1 MSTAQTQATESSQ
14 QTGRTKYVFR
24 KLIVILLIF
33 TPLWS
38 FLAWYFWPRK
48 PIRIFIMDKTVS
60 RTTYDEHL
68 SLMWVL
74 NYNRFV
80 KPDKSRYIRS
90 EDYWGFFPVN
100 RPQFK
105 IKDLALYSDEQLDSI
120 AEYYDAFFYTDAYGV
135 YSNEWY
141 QKGNINERSTLIYGG
156 ANFSE
161 LTVMEKM
168 FQQRKLLI
176 GEFNL
181 VASPTPYDVRKALED
196 LFQFRYT
203 GWTLR
208 YFDELDTAKNPD
220 IPKWMIRLHNESQ
233 GNAWSYTGPGLAYVN
248 ENGIVFVLTKKEDL
262 ISEVPVINTKKE
274 YAQYYGLPEYLRY
287 PFWQDVVIP
296 YFEENVIANY
306 KVHPNARGDSILMY
320 YRIPKVYPAVIG
332 DSAEGLRY
340 YFCGDYSDNPFG
352 FLTSY
357 FRGITYIRKLFY
369 NNQDYN
375 DRRKFFWEYY
385 QPLVRRILYDYYF
398 KKERIDRSTL
408 RPLPKRASRKKSG
421 GIVPEEKLEQIAQ
434 RDEFKIDMRPS
445 PLPYGIKKMQ
455 ALFSAEGKTAVSEP
469 VEKIIFED
477 QQQPLPQKPEAE
489 KPEQRQTKKS
499 ASETPEDPDTRP
511 GSATP
516 SQKPVPKTTEK
527 PAKEVARAEDKS
539 SQTASAEQRTM
550 PTLQP
555 AKEKAPETPVGAEKP
570 FVSQKAF
577 IDRLVVL
584 TRSGAFVRGRDYFK
598 DVSDNEGKTSYSQAS
613 AAASTLPAVTRSG
626 GQGWKL
632 IVASFT
638 SEQNAKL
645 FVAGRSE
652 FEIVKI
658 PGTPYFR
665 VAIKTYASLRE
676 AKADIANIKA
686 SYPDAWLLRI

>member
-1 MSTAQTQATESSQ
+1 
-14 QTGRTKYVFR
+14 
-24 KLIVILLIF
+24 
-33 TPLWS
+33 
-38 FLAWYFWPRK
+38 
-48 PIRIFIMDKTVS
+48 MDKTVS

-105 IKDLALYSDEQLDSI
+105 IKDLTLYYDEQLDSI
-120 AEYYDAFFYTDAYGV
+120 ADYYDAFYYTDAYGV

-141 QKGNINERSTLIYGG
+141 QKGSINERSSLIYGG
-156 ANFSE
+156 ANISE

-181 VASPTPYDVRKALED
+181 VASPTPYDMRKALED

-208 YFDELDTAKNPD
+208 YYDELDTAKNPD

-233 GNAWSYTGPGLAYVN
+233 GRPWDYKGPGLAYVN
-248 ENGIVFVLTKKEDL
+248 ENGTVFVLTKKDDL
-262 ISEVPVINTKKE
+262 ISEVPVINTKRE

-296 YFEENVIANY
+296 YAEENVIANY
-306 KVHPNARGDSILMY
+306 RVHPNERGDSFLMY
-320 YRIPKVYPAVIG
+320 YRIPKIYPAVIG
-332 DSAEGLRY
+332 DSAEGLRF

-385 QPLVRRILYDYYF
+385 QPLVRKILHDYYF
-398 KKERIDRSTL
+398 RKDRIDRSTL
-408 RPLPKRASRKKSG
+408 RPLPKRALRRRVG
-421 GIVPEEKLEQIAQ
+421 GIVPEENSSQVEPADRKL
-434 RDEFKIDMRPS
+434 KIDPTSS
-445 PLPYGIKKMQ
+445 PLPYGLRKIQ
-455 ALFSAEGKTAVSEP
+455 ALLAQETKVASPPSSEKITFEDNQQTLPPVRKEERTSQNTSEERPKEKDSKPSSAVSSKEP
-469 VEKIIFED
+469 SPTSESTERPI
-477 QQQPLPQKPEAE
+477 
-489 KPEQRQTKKS
+489 R
-499 ASETPEDPDTRP
+499 ETPKAE
-511 GSATP
+511 
-516 SQKPVPKTTEK
+516 EK
-527 PAKEVARAEDKS
+527 PAQS
-539 SQTASAEQRTM
+539 STAKEQRTM
-550 PTLQP
+550 PTLQTP
-555 AKEKAPETPVGAEKP
+555 KEKPSDTPVESEKP
-570 FVSQKAF
+570 YVSQKAF

-598 DVSDNEGKTSYSQAS
+598 DATANVGNTSYSQAAPASSMSS
-613 AAASTLPAVTRSG
+613 ARSTSAR
-626 GQGWKL
+626 QGWKL

-638 SEQNAKL
+638 SEENAKL

-665 VAIKTYASLRE
+665 VAVKTYASLRE
-676 AKADIANIKA
+676 AKADIANIKS

>member
-1 MSTAQTQATESSQ
+1 
-14 QTGRTKYVFR
+14 
-24 KLIVILLIF
+24 
-33 TPLWS
+33 
-38 FLAWYFWPRK
+38 
-48 PIRIFIMDKTVS
+48 MDKTVS

-80 KPDKSRYIRS
+80 KPDKNRYIKS

-105 IKDLALYSDEQLDSI
+105 VRDLSLYSDEQLDSI
-120 AEYYDAFFYTDAYGV
+120 AEYYDAFYYTDAYGV

-141 QKGNINERSTLIYGG
+141 LKGSINERSTLIYGG

-161 LTVMEKM
+161 VTVMEKM

-208 YFDELDTAKNPD
+208 YYDELDTAKNPD

-233 GNAWSYTGPGLAYVN
+233 DRPWDYKGPGLAYVN
-248 ENGIVFVLTKKEDL
+248 ENGIVFVLTKKDDL
-262 ISEVPVINTKKE
+262 ISEVPVINTKRA

-296 YFEENVIANY
+296 YAEENVIANY
-306 KVHPNARGDSILMY
+306 RVHPNERGDSFLMY
-320 YRIPKVYPAVIG
+320 YRIPKIYPAVIG
-332 DSAEGLRY
+332 DTAEGLRF

-352 FLTSY
+352 FLTAY
-357 FRGITYIRKLFY
+357 FKGITYIRKLFY

-385 QPLVRRILYDYYF
+385 QPLVRKILHDYYF
-398 KKERIDRSTL
+398 RKDRIDRSTL
-408 RPLPKRASRKKSG
+408 RPLPKRASRRRSG
-421 GIVPEEKLEQIAQ
+421 GYIPEVKNIQAELADKKL
-434 RDEFKIDMRPS
+434 KIDLTPS
-445 PLPYGIKKMQ
+445 PLPYGLRKMQ
-455 ALFSAEGKTAVSEP
+455 ALLYQETKAEVTPTSEQ
-469 VEKIIFED
+469 ITFED
-477 QQQPLPQKPEAE
+477 NQQALPTTRSEEKLKQNTAEESTKEKDIKSSSEVTDKKPA
-489 KPEQRQTKKS
+489 RS
-499 ASETPEDPDTRP
+499 
-511 GSATP
+511 P
-516 SQKPVPKTTEK
+516 SNTEK
-527 PAKEVARAEDKS
+527 PLRETPKAEEKPAQTTTAK
-539 SQTASAEQRTM
+539 EQRTM
-550 PTLQP
+550 PTLQTP
-555 AKEKAPETPVGAEKP
+555 KEKPSDTPVESEKP
-570 FVSQKAF
+570 YVSQKAF

-598 DVSDNEGKTSYSQAS
+598 DASANNGNTSYSQLSTAQGISS
-613 AAASTLPAVTRSG
+613 AVSKSA

-638 SEQNAKL
+638 SEENAKL

-665 VAIKTYASLRE
+665 IAVKTYATLRE
-676 AKADIANIKA
+676 AKADIANIKS